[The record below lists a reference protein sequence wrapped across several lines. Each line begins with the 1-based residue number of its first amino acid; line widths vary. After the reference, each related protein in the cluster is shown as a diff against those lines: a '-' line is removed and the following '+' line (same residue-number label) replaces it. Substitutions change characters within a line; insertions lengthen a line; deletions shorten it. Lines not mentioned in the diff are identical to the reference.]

1 MGDLDL
7 FALST
12 GLIGGLALFLFGMD
26 IMTDA
31 LKSVAGNYMKT
42 LLAKV
47 TQNRFLGMA
56 TGAAVTAII
65 QSSSITTVLLVGFIS
80 AGLMSTSQ
88 SVAVILGANIGT
100 TITAQILAF
109 KVTKLALPMLAL
121 GFFVSFTAKKE
132 KWRQYGLIVMGL
144 GLIFFGMAIM
154 SDAMKPLRD
163 FQPFL
168 DFMISMNNPLL
179 AAAVGAGFTA
189 LVQSSSATT
198 GILIVMA
205 SQGLIN
211 LEAAIALAL
220 GANVGTCITAA
231 IASIGKPR
239 EAVRAA
245 LVHTVFNVIGVL
257 IWIGF
262 VSQLAD
268 FSRIISPSHPELAG
282 LSRMGAEVPRQIAN
296 IHTFFNVVNALL
308 FIGFTTQ
315 LTNFVEWLVPDKPL
329 KEDERFATR
338 FLDDEFLDTPAIALD
353 AARREIVR
361 LGGFV
366 REMLAAAMP
375 TAATGTLA
383 QLEEIKAMDKPVDA
397 LHRGIVGYLRKC
409 SLGNISSQESDLLMA
424 LIKIANDLESIGDQ
438 VASNILRSARKR
450 IDENVVVSNQTAK
463 AIGDIHQVVLATLD
477 KSIAALDQENV
488 DLAMQAREMKHDFA
502 KMIEAIEQHEI
513 SRLKADE
520 PQRLMTYA
528 REVELVELLDG
539 IFKTTRRIARTQLP
553 LFENAALSEEEKA
566 AQAGAAAQEDKEE
579 QAA

>member
-1 MGDLDL
+1 MGDLDI
-7 FALST
+7 FALMA
-12 GLIGGLALFLFGMD
+12 GLIGGLALFLYGMD
-26 IMTDA
+26 MMTDA
-31 LKSVAGNYMKT
+31 LKRVAGNYMKT

-47 TQNRFLGMA
+47 TRNRFLGMA

-88 SVAVILGANIGT
+88 SIAVIFGANIGT

-109 KVTKLALPMLAL
+109 KVTKLALPMVAA
-121 GFFVSFTAKKE
+121 GFLVSFTAKKE
-132 KWRQYGLIVMGL
+132 NWRQYGLILMGL
-144 GLIFFGMAIM
+144 GLVFFGMSIM
-154 SDAMKPLRD
+154 SDAMKPLRS

-220 GANVGTCITAA
+220 GANIGTCITAG

-245 LVHTVFNVIGVL
+245 LVHTTFNVAGVL

-268 FSRIISPSHPELAG
+268 LARVISPAHPELTG
-282 LSRMGAEVPRQIAN
+282 LARMSAEVPRQVAN
-296 IHTFFNVVNALL
+296 IHTFFNVINAFL

-315 LTNFVEWLVPDKPL
+315 MSIFVEWLVPDKPL
-329 KEDERFATR
+329 KVDERFKTR
-338 FLDDEFLDTPAIALD
+338 FLDEEFLDTPVIALD

-361 LGGFV
+361 LGGYV
-366 REMLAAAMP
+366 REMLASAMP
-375 TAATGTLA
+375 AAATGTIA

-397 LHRGIVGYLRKC
+397 LHRSIVGYLRKC
-409 SLGNISSQESDLLMA
+409 SLGNITTQQSDLLMA
-424 LIKIANDLESIGDQ
+424 LIKVANDLESIGDQ
-438 VASNILRSARKR
+438 IASNILRSARKR
-450 IDENVVVSNQTAK
+450 IDENVVVSNQTAA
-463 AIGDIHQVVLATLD
+463 AIGDIHQAVLKTLD
-477 KSIAALDQENV
+477 KAIAALDQEDVN
-488 DLAMQAREMKHDFA
+488 LAVEARAMKRDFA
-502 KMIEAIEQHEI
+502 QMIEKIARHEM

-520 PQRLMTYA
+520 PQRLLTYA
-528 REVELVELLDG
+528 REVELVELLDS
-539 IFKTTRRIARTQLP
+539 IFNIARRIARTQLP
-553 LFENAALSEEEKA
+553 LFDNAALSEEVKV
-566 AQAGAAAQEDKEE
+566 AQAAAAEAEDEE
-579 QAA
+579 DRAA